1 MTLPNGTGADFR
13 GQGGNAGNGIVVA
26 DAFQTGSGVSA
37 PLVVVSTTITF
48 DPPSLTTG
56 AFSTSSPITVTG
68 VALGDAVEL
77 YPPYDTQG
85 IMYQGA
91 AQAAD
96 KITINLTSCSGS
108 TVDLASGTW
117 GVVVKR
123 RT

>member
-1 MTLPNGTGADFR
+1 MATGGVDFR
-13 GQGGNAGNGIVVA
+13 NGAGAGVVTA
-26 DAFQTGSGVSA
+26 DGFQTSEGVTN
-37 PLVVVSTTITF
+37 PKVVISTTVTF

-56 AFSTSSPITVTG
+56 AFAVSSGITVTG
-68 VALGDAVEL
+68 AALGDAVEL

-85 IMYQGA
+85 IMFQGA
-91 AQAAD
+91 VSAAD
-96 KITINLTSCSGS
+96 TIKISLTSCAAG

>member
-1 MTLPNGTGADFR
+1 MGVDFR
-13 GQGGNAGNGIVVA
+13 ATAGGDGIVIA
-26 DAFQTGSGVSA
+26 DVFQTGAGVSA
-37 PLVVVSTTITF
+37 PLIVVSTTITF

-56 AFSTSSPITVTG
+56 AFAESSDIVVTG
-68 VALGDAVEL
+68 VALGDAIEL

-85 IMYQGA
+85 IMF
-91 AQAAD
+91 QASPASAGN
-96 KITINLTSCSGS
+96 ITISLTSCASG